1 MMLTTVR
8 GQFERFSGTVNFD
21 EQNPANSSVDVTIDT
36 ASLQSKD
43 EQRDGH
49 LKSPDFLDVAN
60 FPTLSFKSKRVQVID
75 DNSAKIVGDL
85 TIKDVTK
92 EVALNVDYHGQ
103 QKSPWGSTSA
113 GFTGTTKVNREDWGL
128 TWNVALEAGGLLVS
142 KDIKIEIDLE
152 IVKQPEAEKAAV
164 A

>member
-1 MMLTTVR
+1 MLTTVR